1 MSIVMKQIVVEHAQ
15 GASQSLNLTPRTS
28 KGTSGLGLQKGWT
41 RVTFIVKEEHAQKI
55 KIHAKQNKITMKKV
69 LNVILT
75 HYLSSKTVDP
85 IPRKS

>member
-1 MSIVMKQIVVEHAQ
+1 MSMIMKQMVTEQAQIVL
-15 GASQSLNLTPRTS
+15 QSENLKSHVS

-55 KIHAKQNKITMKKV
+55 KMHAKTNKITMKKV

-75 HYLSSKTVDP
+75 NYLSSKAVDP
-85 IPRKS
+85 IPQK